1 MTSKTENMDPT
12 ITDGASE
19 EEQRIIIRG
28 GKPLNGQVRLH
39 GAKNA
44 VLKMM
49 AAALL
54 AKGTTVLK
62 NVPNLSD
69 VHMMANVLRHLGA
82 KVTVSGSEV
91 EIDAT
96 DVHEWE
102 APYELVSKLRASF
115 VVLGP
120 LMARFR
126 EAKVSLPGGCAIGER
141 KIDLHERGL
150 KLLGAEVRIDHGYVI
165 ASAKKLTG
173 TTIYLDRPSNGA
185 TENIMLAA
193 VGAEGTTI
201 IENAAQDPEIVNLAD
216 CINAMG
222 GKVEGAGTYQIT
234 IEGVP
239 LEELHGGV
247 IDTIPDRVEGGT
259 FMFATMVTGGDVL
272 IEGIDPHHLY
282 SVISKCSE
290 MGAEISMYAPDMLR
304 IKSERG
310 KLKATDVT
318 THPYPGFPTD
328 LQALIMPVLCFT
340 SGTSIITETIYENR
354 FMHAAELRRMGA
366 DITIKG
372 NSAVI
377 KGVDKL
383 MGAEVKSSDLR
394 AAAALIIAGFGAEG
408 VTEVTEL
415 KHLDRGY
422 ENLEEKFRGL
432 GADIWRR

>member
-1 MTSKTENMDPT
+1 MTSKTENIDPT
-12 ITDGASE
+12 TTDETSE
-19 EEQRIIIRG
+19 NEERIIIRG
-28 GKPLNGQVRLH
+28 GKPLNGQVRIG

-54 AKGTTVLK
+54 AKGTTVLR

-69 VHMMANVLRHLGA
+69 VHMMANIIRHLGA
-82 KVTVSGSEV
+82 KVTISGSELS
-91 EIDAT
+91 IDAT
-96 DVHEWE
+96 NLNDWE

-120 LMARFR
+120 LLARFR

-150 KLLGAEVRIDHGYVI
+150 KLLGADVRIDHGYVI
-165 ASAKKLTG
+165 TSAKKLVG
-173 TTIYLDRPSNGA
+173 TTIYLDFPSNGA

-216 CINAMG
+216 CINALG

-239 LEELHGGV
+239 MDELHGAE

-259 FMFATMVTGGDVL
+259 FMLATMVTGGDIL

-282 SVISKCSE
+282 SVISKVSE
-290 MGAEISMYAPDMLR
+290 MGAEVSMYAPDMIR
-304 IKSERG
+304 IKAEKG
-310 KLKATDVT
+310 KIKPADIT

-328 LQALIMPVLCFT
+328 LQAPIMPVMCLT
-340 SGTSIITETIYENR
+340 EGTSIITENIYENR

-372 NSAVI
+372 NNAVI
-377 KGVDKL
+377 KGVDSL

-394 AAAALIIAGFGAEG
+394 AAAALIIAGLGAEG
-408 VTEVTEL
+408 VTEVTDL
-415 KHLDRGY
+415 RHLDRGY
-422 ENLEEKFRGL
+422 ENLEDKFRFL